1 MKLGDQLVDLSRP
14 IQSPAIDEYN
24 RNQHRIWLEKKRKG
38 QLGLARRTWTPE
50 ELEQVIMLKINER
63 LKSNNG
69 AVFQAFRLF
78 NEDGGTGDASIEPE
92 EFRSVLSKLL
102 QCTMSWEEV
111 KPLFDKY
118 DRDGS
123 GDIDIYE
130 FIDGIMKPFGTPATL
145 AGDLRDIN
153 ADAGAELDYNNYK
166 PPCSP
171 PPKVERPATG
181 VNKMLNARDPPR
193 QDPSFQPSS
202 RNRHPNANMLRATTP
217 GGGKLAECSTR
228 GVVSDAEREM
238 LENLPN
244 LMKSAYMFGNTQAMR
259 KRRFPKDSDGNEI
272 ECTPQKPW
280 TPFRLC

>member
-1 MKLGDQLVDLSRP
+1 MVT
-14 IQSPAIDEYN
+14 PALEAKRAKEYK
-24 RNQHRIWLEKKRKG
+24 RWLELKQAGK
-38 QLGLARRTWTPE
+38 LGLARRTWTSE

-78 NEDGGTGDASIEPE
+78 NEDGGTGDPTIEPE

-102 QCTMSWEEV
+102 QCEMKWEECE
-111 KPLFDKY
+111 PLFNKY

-145 AGDLRDIN
+145 AGDLRDIKN
-153 ADAGAELDYNNYK
+153 DAGCDYDYNNYK

-171 PPKVERPATG
+171 PPKVTRPASG
-181 VNKMLNARDPPR
+181 INAMLEAETPPR
-193 QDPSFQPSS
+193 QDPDFKPSWT
-202 RNRHPNANMLRATTP
+202 NRHPNANMLRPATP
-217 GGGKLAECSTR
+217 GGGTLSACSTR

-238 LENLPN
+238 QENLPN
-244 LMKSAYMFGNTQAMR
+244 LMNSAYMFGTTQAMR
-259 KRRFPKDSDGNEI
+259 KRRFAKDEQGNEI
-272 ECTPQKPW
+272 IATPQKPW
-280 TPFRLC
+280 TPFRVC